1 MKTIS
6 LPKKAG
12 GPIRKTVSLLHCQ
25 KDILLLSLLAALSTA
40 KDLGGVFALAYGT
53 NQVMYGGSVVKGL
66 SIMII
71 VMLAGVAIAGTEKK
85 VHASFIVKARSRFYS
100 LFADKILTADLN
112 PEDIAAHREWPN
124 IYSSDI
130 PRIIQWFNDT
140 FTGTIKLV
148 TYLAGALIY
157 SLFQSY
163 LLTLIVIPL
172 ACLLI
177 WLISKVSDGLTRQ
190 MKAERSSAD
199 QTFKQLDQVI
209 DDPEY
214 IKAYSLEDRISQK
227 MQGALSGRL
236 TAEKRSNRLR
246 GPITGISGL
255 ASFLPGVLA
264 GTIGGYFLW
273 KGWITVGFLIAFI
286 QMVMGRFQYAFPQ
299 IGGYISSTK
308 ETRVLCQRFL
318 GLMDLPEE
326 EKTNP
331 IEEGTDPAAPLLVF
345 DHVSFAYDPAKDILR
360 DISFTLDKGKQIA
373 FVGESGCGKT
383 TILKLIMGYYHAPD
397 SYQGRILV
405 KGKELRNWNIV
416 DLRRLMGPVFQS
428 SVLFDRT
435 CEENLQ
441 LADPGLTQEEA
452 QKLLTEAGIDS
463 SLFGKKTGERGTAVS
478 GGEKQRI
485 SIARSLAK
493 DPEIYVLDEIT
504 SALDS
509 MTERQ
514 LMDQLKQLMKGKTTI
529 TVSHRLDT
537 ITGSDCIYYI
547 ENGKIKEA
555 GTHQQLMA
563 QDASY
568 AELYRRQ
575 RQEAAV

>member
-1 MKTIS
+1 
-6 LPKKAG
+6 
-12 GPIRKTVSLLHCQ
+12 
-25 KDILLLSLLAALSTA
+25 
-40 KDLGGVFALAYGT
+40 
-53 NQVMYGGSVVKGL
+53 
-66 SIMII
+66 
-71 VMLAGVAIAGTEKK
+71 
-85 VHASFIVKARSRFYS
+85 
-100 LFADKILTADLN
+100 
-112 PEDIAAHREWPN
+112 
-124 IYSSDI
+124 
-130 PRIIQWFNDT
+130 
-140 FTGTIKLV
+140 
-148 TYLAGALIY
+148 
-157 SLFQSY
+157 
-163 LLTLIVIPL
+163 
-172 ACLLI
+172 
-177 WLISKVSDGLTRQ
+177 
-190 MKAERSSAD
+190 
-199 QTFKQLDQVI
+199 
-209 DDPEY
+209 
-214 IKAYSLEDRISQK
+214 
-227 MQGALSGRL
+227 
-236 TAEKRSNRLR
+236 
-246 GPITGISGL
+246 
-255 ASFLPGVLA
+255 
-264 GTIGGYFLW
+264 
-273 KGWITVGFLIAFI
+273 
-286 QMVMGRFQYAFPQ
+286 
-299 IGGYISSTK
+299 
-308 ETRVLCQRFL
+308 
-318 GLMDLPEE
+318 
-326 EKTNP
+326 
-331 IEEGTDPAAPLLVF
+331 
-345 DHVSFAYDPAKDILR
+345 
-360 DISFTLDKGKQIA
+360 
-373 FVGESGCGKT
+373 
-383 TILKLIMGYYHAPD
+383 
-397 SYQGRILV
+397 
-405 KGKELRNWNIV
+405 
-416 DLRRLMGPVFQS
+416 MGPVFQS